1 MIVGFQCSQQLMEGL
16 NQVVVAQPIIDHF
29 ALFTSTDQAQ
39 VQQMVQ
45 MLRSRGSGQPYL
57 LSDLPASCL
66 ALITGELCP
75 AFQSRSRAKGTL
87 SFRIHACE

>member
-57 LSDLPASCL
+57 LSNLPCRQFI
-66 ALITGELCP
+66 ALWGVL
-75 AFQSRSRAKGTL
+75 SRGRDKQLQNGAPTL
-87 SFRIHACE
+87 VAGSV